1 MTDLHAH
8 DPARR
13 LDRWLDPERP
23 DHPDAVLTF
32 TTGWCWALALE
43 IHELT
48 GWPVWIKDHLVDPN
62 YLVHWN
68 HVAVLRP
75 DGQLLDIRGPQPLE
89 EARVLSSW
97 KPLSDVGWLPID
109 LAFECH
115 PAMGYGSQDA
125 ADEVIR
131 RARGIAREFAKVLV
145 KRHPICTGDH
155 PSTRVEP

>member
-48 GWPVWIKDHLVDPN
+48 GWPVWTEHYPDDVGFGRDRWH
-62 YLVHWN
+62 HC
-68 HVAVLRP
+68 ATLRP
-75 DGQLLDIRGPQPLE
+75 DGAMVDIRG
-89 EARVLSSW
+89 ARILPAVQVDLW
-97 KPLSDVGWLPID
+97 RALPDGKLPID